1 MKDKILK
8 IFSSSIKIKVT
19 GRNIN
24 NFLKRLINNN
34 INIEKVI
41 PISHKEIDL
50 IINYQD
56 LDKVLKLKTIYNI
69 KIVRYYGKLRIIKRI
84 KKDIF
89 ILSSLLI
96 SLLLIYTLSNVI
108 FKVEVIHSNKNII
121 KLVTKELEDNG
132 IKKYKFVK
140 NYQEIEKIKN
150 KILEENKDTLEWLEI
165 IREGTKYTIRV
176 EERIINNKPKDN
188 KIYNIV
194 ASKNAVIK
202 NIYAESGEKI
212 RSINTYVK
220 KGDIII
226 SSDITLPNNEK
237 ISKTAS
243 GKVQGEVWYNI
254 NIEYP
259 YQYHEMKYTGNKKKV
274 LQYFMDDC
282 KEKKIPFVL
291 HGVTHEMEEEFREIF
306 GDIYEIEYDRDISEY
321 IYDREKLATLS
332 GKKLHG
338 KRNHINRFKENHE
351 WSYEPLSDENQLEV
365 LAMLM
370 EWKMQNCDPEDI
382 EKHDEICVSKNCVIN
397 YKELGLVGGVLRAE
411 GKIVGFSIG
420 ERASNEDTF
429 IVHIEKAFAD
439 IQGAYPMI
447 NQQFVIHEMED
458 FKYVN
463 REDDA
468 GEEGLRKSK
477 LSYRPVFMVD
487 KGVLRL
493 KSEVKN

>member
-274 LQYFMDDC
+274 L
-282 KEKKIPFVL
+282 VL
-291 HGVTHEMEEEFREIF
+291 NLLNKRISFFDFHKYKNFNRNIKYIF
-306 GDIYEIEYDRDISEY
+306 NNNITPISLIYEDEYETNIINEV
-321 IYDREKLATLS
+321 YDYNTAREKAITKAKDKILEKYSNIKDITNIKIIKEED
-332 GKKLHG
+332 KKNKISL
-338 KRNHINRFKENHE
+338 NLFVTC
-351 WSYEPLSDENQLEV
+351 L
-365 LAMLM
+365 
-370 EWKMQNCDPEDI
+370 EDI
-382 EKHDEICVSKNCVIN
+382 TEYQEVNN
-397 YKELGLVGGVLRAE
+397 
-411 GKIVGFSIG
+411 
-420 ERASNEDTF
+420 N
-429 IVHIEKAFAD
+429 IET
-439 IQGAYPMI
+439 P
-447 NQQFVIHEMED
+447 
-458 FKYVN
+458 
-463 REDDA
+463 
-468 GEEGLRKSK
+468 
-477 LSYRPVFMVD
+477 
-487 KGVLRL
+487 
-493 KSEVKN
+493 

>member
-69 KIVRYYGKLRIIKRI
+69 KIIRYYGKLRIIKRI

-96 SLLLIYTLSNVI
+96 SLLLIYTLSNII
-108 FKVEVIHSNKNII
+108 FKIEVIHSNNNII

-140 NYQEIEKIKN
+140 NYQEIEKIKK

-202 NIYAESGEKI
+202 NIYAESGEKV

-237 ISKTAS
+237 IPKTAS

-259 YQYHEMKYTGNKKKV
+259 YQYHEIKYTGNKKKV
-274 LQYFMDDC
+274 LVLNLLNKRISFFDFHKYKTFNRNIKYIFNNNITPISLIYEDEYETNIINEVYDYNTAREKAITKA
-282 KEKKIPFVL
+282 KEKILEKYPNIKDITNIKIIKEEDKKNKISLNLFVTCL
-291 HGVTHEMEEEFREIF
+291 
-306 GDIYEIEYDRDISEY
+306 
-321 IYDREKLATLS
+321 
-332 GKKLHG
+332 
-338 KRNHINRFKENHE
+338 
-351 WSYEPLSDENQLEV
+351 
-365 LAMLM
+365 
-370 EWKMQNCDPEDI
+370 EDI
-382 EKHDEICVSKNCVIN
+382 TEYQEIDNN
-397 YKELGLVGGVLRAE
+397 KET
-411 GKIVGFSIG
+411 S
-420 ERASNEDTF
+420 
-429 IVHIEKAFAD
+429 
-439 IQGAYPMI
+439 
-447 NQQFVIHEMED
+447 
-458 FKYVN
+458 
-463 REDDA
+463 
-468 GEEGLRKSK
+468 
-477 LSYRPVFMVD
+477 
-487 KGVLRL
+487 
-493 KSEVKN
+493 

>member
-96 SLLLIYTLSNVI
+96 SLLLIYTLSNII

-140 NYQEIEKIKN
+140 NYQEIEKIKK
-150 KILEENKDTLEWLEI
+150 KILEENKDTLELLEI

-202 NIYAESGEKI
+202 NIYAESGEKV

-259 YQYHEMKYTGNKKKV
+259 YQYHEIKYTGNKKKV
-274 LQYFMDDC
+274 L
-282 KEKKIPFVL
+282 VL
-291 HGVTHEMEEEFREIF
+291 NLLNKRISFFDFHKYKTFNRNIKYIF
-306 GDIYEIEYDRDISEY
+306 NNNITPISLIYEDEFETNIINE
-321 IYDREKLATLS
+321 IYDYATAREKAITKAK
-332 GKKLHG
+332 KKLLE
-338 KRNHINRFKENHE
+338 KYSNIEEVTNVKIINEEDKETKI
-351 WSYEPLSDENQLEV
+351 SLSLFV
-365 LAMLM
+365 TCL
-370 EWKMQNCDPEDI
+370 EDI
-382 EKHDEICVSKNCVIN
+382 TEYQEV
-397 YKELGLVGGVLRAE
+397 
-411 GKIVGFSIG
+411 
-420 ERASNEDTF
+420 
-429 IVHIEKAFAD
+429 
-439 IQGAYPMI
+439 
-447 NQQFVIHEMED
+447 
-458 FKYVN
+458 
-463 REDDA
+463 
-468 GEEGLRKSK
+468 
-477 LSYRPVFMVD
+477 VD
-487 KGVLRL
+487 N
-493 KSEVKN
+493 SQ

>member
-50 IINYQD
+50 IIDYQD

-69 KIVRYYGKLRIIKRI
+69 KIVRYYGKLRIIKRV

-96 SLLLIYTLSNVI
+96 SLLLIYTLSNII

-140 NYQEIEKIKN
+140 NYQEIEKIKK

-202 NIYAESGEKI
+202 NIYAESGEKV

-243 GKVQGEVWYNI
+243 GKVQGEVWYSI

-259 YQYHEMKYTGNKKKV
+259 YQYHEIKYTGNKKKV
-274 LQYFMDDC
+274 LVLNLLNTRISFFDFHKYKTFNRNIKYIFNNNITPISLIYEDEYETNIINEVYDYDTAREKGIAKA
-282 KEKKIPFVL
+282 KEKILEKYPNIKDITNIKIINEEDKKNKISLDLFVTCL
-291 HGVTHEMEEEFREIF
+291 
-306 GDIYEIEYDRDISEY
+306 
-321 IYDREKLATLS
+321 
-332 GKKLHG
+332 
-338 KRNHINRFKENHE
+338 
-351 WSYEPLSDENQLEV
+351 
-365 LAMLM
+365 
-370 EWKMQNCDPEDI
+370 EDI
-382 EKHDEICVSKNCVIN
+382 TEYQEVND
-397 YKELGLVGGVLRAE
+397 
-411 GKIVGFSIG
+411 
-420 ERASNEDTF
+420 D
-429 IVHIEKAFAD
+429 IET
-439 IQGAYPMI
+439 P
-447 NQQFVIHEMED
+447 
-458 FKYVN
+458 
-463 REDDA
+463 
-468 GEEGLRKSK
+468 
-477 LSYRPVFMVD
+477 
-487 KGVLRL
+487 
-493 KSEVKN
+493 

>member
-41 PISHKEIDL
+41 PISYKEIDL

-259 YQYHEMKYTGNKKKV
+259 YQYHEIKYTGNKKKV
-274 LQYFMDDC
+274 LVLNLLNKRISFFDFHKYKTFNRNIKYIFNNNITPISLIYEDEYETNIINEVYDYNTAREKAITKA
-282 KEKKIPFVL
+282 KEKILEKYPNIKDITDIKIIKEEDKKNKISLNLFVTCL
-291 HGVTHEMEEEFREIF
+291 
-306 GDIYEIEYDRDISEY
+306 
-321 IYDREKLATLS
+321 
-332 GKKLHG
+332 
-338 KRNHINRFKENHE
+338 
-351 WSYEPLSDENQLEV
+351 
-365 LAMLM
+365 
-370 EWKMQNCDPEDI
+370 EDI
-382 EKHDEICVSKNCVIN
+382 TEYQEVNN
-397 YKELGLVGGVLRAE
+397 NKET
-411 GKIVGFSIG
+411 S
-420 ERASNEDTF
+420 
-429 IVHIEKAFAD
+429 
-439 IQGAYPMI
+439 
-447 NQQFVIHEMED
+447 
-458 FKYVN
+458 
-463 REDDA
+463 
-468 GEEGLRKSK
+468 
-477 LSYRPVFMVD
+477 
-487 KGVLRL
+487 
-493 KSEVKN
+493 

>member
-202 NIYAESGEKI
+202 NIYAESGEKV

-226 SSDITLPNNEK
+226 SLDITLPNNEK

-259 YQYHEMKYTGNKKKV
+259 YQYHEIKYTGNKKKV
-274 LQYFMDDC
+274 L
-282 KEKKIPFVL
+282 VL
-291 HGVTHEMEEEFREIF
+291 NLLNKRISFFDFHKYKTFNRNIKYIF
-306 GDIYEIEYDRDISEY
+306 NNNITPISLIYEDEYETNIINEV
-321 IYDREKLATLS
+321 YDYNTAREKAITKAKDKMLEKYPNIKDITNIKIIKEED
-332 GKKLHG
+332 KKNKISL
-338 KRNHINRFKENHE
+338 NLFVTC
-351 WSYEPLSDENQLEV
+351 L
-365 LAMLM
+365 
-370 EWKMQNCDPEDI
+370 EDI
-382 EKHDEICVSKNCVIN
+382 TEYQEVDNN
-397 YKELGLVGGVLRAE
+397 KET
-411 GKIVGFSIG
+411 S
-420 ERASNEDTF
+420 
-429 IVHIEKAFAD
+429 
-439 IQGAYPMI
+439 
-447 NQQFVIHEMED
+447 
-458 FKYVN
+458 
-463 REDDA
+463 
-468 GEEGLRKSK
+468 
-477 LSYRPVFMVD
+477 
-487 KGVLRL
+487 
-493 KSEVKN
+493 

>member
-69 KIVRYYGKLRIIKRI
+69 KIIRYYGKLRIIKRI

-96 SLLLIYTLSNVI
+96 SLLLIYTLSNII
-108 FKVEVIHSNKNII
+108 FKIEVIHSNNNII

-259 YQYHEMKYTGNKKKV
+259 YQYHEIKYTGNKKKV
-274 LQYFMDDC
+274 LVLNLLNKRISFFDFHKYKTFNRNIKYIFNNNITPISLIYEDEYETNIINEVYDYNTAREKAITKA
-282 KEKKIPFVL
+282 KEKILEKYPNIKDITDIKIIKEEDKKNKISLNLFVTCL
-291 HGVTHEMEEEFREIF
+291 
-306 GDIYEIEYDRDISEY
+306 
-321 IYDREKLATLS
+321 
-332 GKKLHG
+332 
-338 KRNHINRFKENHE
+338 
-351 WSYEPLSDENQLEV
+351 
-365 LAMLM
+365 
-370 EWKMQNCDPEDI
+370 EDI
-382 EKHDEICVSKNCVIN
+382 TEYQEIDNN
-397 YKELGLVGGVLRAE
+397 KET
-411 GKIVGFSIG
+411 S
-420 ERASNEDTF
+420 
-429 IVHIEKAFAD
+429 
-439 IQGAYPMI
+439 
-447 NQQFVIHEMED
+447 
-458 FKYVN
+458 
-463 REDDA
+463 
-468 GEEGLRKSK
+468 
-477 LSYRPVFMVD
+477 
-487 KGVLRL
+487 
-493 KSEVKN
+493 

>member
-8 IFSSSIKIKVT
+8 IFSSGIKIKVT

-202 NIYAESGEKI
+202 NIYAESGEKV

-259 YQYHEMKYTGNKKKV
+259 YQYHEIKYTGNKKKV
-274 LQYFMDDC
+274 L
-282 KEKKIPFVL
+282 VL
-291 HGVTHEMEEEFREIF
+291 NLLNKRISFFDFHKYKTFNRNIKYIF
-306 GDIYEIEYDRDISEY
+306 NNNITPISLIYEDEYETNIINEV
-321 IYDREKLATLS
+321 YDYNTAREKAITKAKDKMLEKYPNIKDITNIKIIKEED
-332 GKKLHG
+332 KKNKISL
-338 KRNHINRFKENHE
+338 NLFVTC
-351 WSYEPLSDENQLEV
+351 L
-365 LAMLM
+365 
-370 EWKMQNCDPEDI
+370 EDI
-382 EKHDEICVSKNCVIN
+382 TEYQEVDNN
-397 YKELGLVGGVLRAE
+397 KET
-411 GKIVGFSIG
+411 S
-420 ERASNEDTF
+420 
-429 IVHIEKAFAD
+429 
-439 IQGAYPMI
+439 
-447 NQQFVIHEMED
+447 
-458 FKYVN
+458 
-463 REDDA
+463 
-468 GEEGLRKSK
+468 
-477 LSYRPVFMVD
+477 
-487 KGVLRL
+487 
-493 KSEVKN
+493 

>member
-121 KLVTKELEDNG
+121 KLVTKELEDDG

-259 YQYHEMKYTGNKKKV
+259 YQYHEIKYTGNKKKV
-274 LQYFMDDC
+274 LVLNLLNKRISFFDFHKYKTFNRNIKYIFNNNITPISLIYEDEYETNIINEVYDYNTAREKAITKA
-282 KEKKIPFVL
+282 KEKILEKYPNIKDITNIKIIKEEDKKNKISLNLFVTCL
-291 HGVTHEMEEEFREIF
+291 E
-306 GDIYEIEYDRDISEY
+306 DITEYQEVD
-321 IYDREKLATLS
+321 
-332 GKKLHG
+332 
-338 KRNHINRFKENHE
+338 NNKEN
-351 WSYEPLSDENQLEV
+351 
-365 LAMLM
+365 
-370 EWKMQNCDPEDI
+370 
-382 EKHDEICVSKNCVIN
+382 
-397 YKELGLVGGVLRAE
+397 
-411 GKIVGFSIG
+411 
-420 ERASNEDTF
+420 T
-429 IVHIEKAFAD
+429 
-439 IQGAYPMI
+439 
-447 NQQFVIHEMED
+447 
-458 FKYVN
+458 
-463 REDDA
+463 
-468 GEEGLRKSK
+468 
-477 LSYRPVFMVD
+477 
-487 KGVLRL
+487 
-493 KSEVKN
+493 

>member
-69 KIVRYYGKLRIIKRI
+69 KIIRYYGKLRIIKRI

-96 SLLLIYTLSNVI
+96 SLLLIYTLSNII

-259 YQYHEMKYTGNKKKV
+259 YQYHEIKYTGNKKKV
-274 LQYFMDDC
+274 LVLNLLNKRISFFDFHKYKTFNRNIKYIFNNNITPISLIYEDEYETNIINEVYDYNTAREKAITKA
-282 KEKKIPFVL
+282 KEKILEKYPNIKDINNIKIIKEEDKKNKISLNLFVTCL
-291 HGVTHEMEEEFREIF
+291 
-306 GDIYEIEYDRDISEY
+306 
-321 IYDREKLATLS
+321 
-332 GKKLHG
+332 
-338 KRNHINRFKENHE
+338 
-351 WSYEPLSDENQLEV
+351 
-365 LAMLM
+365 
-370 EWKMQNCDPEDI
+370 EDI
-382 EKHDEICVSKNCVIN
+382 TEYQEVNN
-397 YKELGLVGGVLRAE
+397 NKET
-411 GKIVGFSIG
+411 S
-420 ERASNEDTF
+420 
-429 IVHIEKAFAD
+429 
-439 IQGAYPMI
+439 
-447 NQQFVIHEMED
+447 
-458 FKYVN
+458 
-463 REDDA
+463 
-468 GEEGLRKSK
+468 
-477 LSYRPVFMVD
+477 
-487 KGVLRL
+487 
-493 KSEVKN
+493 

>member
-41 PISHKEIDL
+41 PISYKEIDL

-274 LQYFMDDC
+274 LVLNLLNKRISFFDFHKYKTFNRNIKYIFNNNITPISLIYEDEYETNIINEVYDYNTAREKAITKA
-282 KEKKIPFVL
+282 KEKILEKYPNIKDITNIKIIKEEDKKNKISLNLFVTCL
-291 HGVTHEMEEEFREIF
+291 
-306 GDIYEIEYDRDISEY
+306 
-321 IYDREKLATLS
+321 
-332 GKKLHG
+332 
-338 KRNHINRFKENHE
+338 
-351 WSYEPLSDENQLEV
+351 
-365 LAMLM
+365 
-370 EWKMQNCDPEDI
+370 EDI
-382 EKHDEICVSKNCVIN
+382 TEYQEIDNN
-397 YKELGLVGGVLRAE
+397 KET
-411 GKIVGFSIG
+411 S
-420 ERASNEDTF
+420 
-429 IVHIEKAFAD
+429 
-439 IQGAYPMI
+439 
-447 NQQFVIHEMED
+447 
-458 FKYVN
+458 
-463 REDDA
+463 
-468 GEEGLRKSK
+468 
-477 LSYRPVFMVD
+477 
-487 KGVLRL
+487 
-493 KSEVKN
+493 

>member
-96 SLLLIYTLSNVI
+96 SLLLIYTLSNII
-108 FKVEVIHSNKNII
+108 FKIEVIHSNNNII

-140 NYQEIEKIKN
+140 NYQEIEKIKK

-202 NIYAESGEKI
+202 NIYAESGEKV

-237 ISKTAS
+237 IPKTAS

-259 YQYHEMKYTGNKKKV
+259 YQYHEIKYTGNKKKV
-274 LQYFMDDC
+274 LVLNLLNKRISFFDFHKYKTFNRNIKYIFNNNITPISLIYEDEYETNIINEVYDYNTAREKAITKA
-282 KEKKIPFVL
+282 KEKILEKYPNIKDITNIKIIKEEDKKNKISLNLFVTCL
-291 HGVTHEMEEEFREIF
+291 
-306 GDIYEIEYDRDISEY
+306 
-321 IYDREKLATLS
+321 
-332 GKKLHG
+332 
-338 KRNHINRFKENHE
+338 
-351 WSYEPLSDENQLEV
+351 
-365 LAMLM
+365 
-370 EWKMQNCDPEDI
+370 EDI
-382 EKHDEICVSKNCVIN
+382 TEYQEVNN
-397 YKELGLVGGVLRAE
+397 NKET
-411 GKIVGFSIG
+411 S
-420 ERASNEDTF
+420 
-429 IVHIEKAFAD
+429 
-439 IQGAYPMI
+439 
-447 NQQFVIHEMED
+447 
-458 FKYVN
+458 
-463 REDDA
+463 
-468 GEEGLRKSK
+468 
-477 LSYRPVFMVD
+477 
-487 KGVLRL
+487 
-493 KSEVKN
+493 

>member
-8 IFSSSIKIKVT
+8 IFSSSIKIKVI

-132 IKKYKFVK
+132 IKKYKFIK

-259 YQYHEMKYTGNKKKV
+259 YQYHEIKYTGNKKKV
-274 LQYFMDDC
+274 LVLNLLNKRISFFDFHKYKTFNRNIKYIFNNNITPISLIYEDEYETNIINEVYDYNTAREKAITKA
-282 KEKKIPFVL
+282 KEKILEKYPNIKDITNIKIIKEEDKKNKISLNLFVTCL
-291 HGVTHEMEEEFREIF
+291 
-306 GDIYEIEYDRDISEY
+306 
-321 IYDREKLATLS
+321 
-332 GKKLHG
+332 
-338 KRNHINRFKENHE
+338 
-351 WSYEPLSDENQLEV
+351 
-365 LAMLM
+365 
-370 EWKMQNCDPEDI
+370 EDI
-382 EKHDEICVSKNCVIN
+382 TEYQEIDNN
-397 YKELGLVGGVLRAE
+397 KET
-411 GKIVGFSIG
+411 S
-420 ERASNEDTF
+420 
-429 IVHIEKAFAD
+429 
-439 IQGAYPMI
+439 
-447 NQQFVIHEMED
+447 
-458 FKYVN
+458 
-463 REDDA
+463 
-468 GEEGLRKSK
+468 
-477 LSYRPVFMVD
+477 
-487 KGVLRL
+487 
-493 KSEVKN
+493 

>member
-8 IFSSSIKIKVT
+8 IFSSSTKIKVT

-96 SLLLIYTLSNVI
+96 SLLLIYTLSNII
-108 FKVEVIHSNKNII
+108 FKIEVIHSNNNII

-259 YQYHEMKYTGNKKKV
+259 YQYHEIKYTGNKKKV
-274 LQYFMDDC
+274 LVLNLLNKRISFFDFHKYKTFNRNIKYIFNNNITPISLIYEDEYETNIINEVYDYNTAREKAITKA
-282 KEKKIPFVL
+282 KEKILEKYPNIKDITNIKIIKEEDKKNKISLNLFVTCL
-291 HGVTHEMEEEFREIF
+291 
-306 GDIYEIEYDRDISEY
+306 
-321 IYDREKLATLS
+321 
-332 GKKLHG
+332 
-338 KRNHINRFKENHE
+338 
-351 WSYEPLSDENQLEV
+351 
-365 LAMLM
+365 
-370 EWKMQNCDPEDI
+370 EDI
-382 EKHDEICVSKNCVIN
+382 TEYQEVNN
-397 YKELGLVGGVLRAE
+397 NKET
-411 GKIVGFSIG
+411 S
-420 ERASNEDTF
+420 
-429 IVHIEKAFAD
+429 
-439 IQGAYPMI
+439 
-447 NQQFVIHEMED
+447 
-458 FKYVN
+458 
-463 REDDA
+463 
-468 GEEGLRKSK
+468 
-477 LSYRPVFMVD
+477 
-487 KGVLRL
+487 
-493 KSEVKN
+493 

>member
-8 IFSSSIKIKVT
+8 IFSSSIKIKVI

-96 SLLLIYTLSNVI
+96 SLLLIYTLSNII
-108 FKVEVIHSNKNII
+108 FKIEVIHSNNNII

-259 YQYHEMKYTGNKKKV
+259 YQYHEIKYTGNKKKV
-274 LQYFMDDC
+274 LVLNLLNKRISFFDFHKYKTFNRNIKYIFNNNITPISLIYEDEYETNIINEVYDYNTAREKAITKA
-282 KEKKIPFVL
+282 KEKILEKYPNIKDITDIKIIKEEDKKNKISLNLFVTCL
-291 HGVTHEMEEEFREIF
+291 
-306 GDIYEIEYDRDISEY
+306 
-321 IYDREKLATLS
+321 
-332 GKKLHG
+332 
-338 KRNHINRFKENHE
+338 
-351 WSYEPLSDENQLEV
+351 
-365 LAMLM
+365 
-370 EWKMQNCDPEDI
+370 EDI
-382 EKHDEICVSKNCVIN
+382 TEYQEIDNN
-397 YKELGLVGGVLRAE
+397 KET
-411 GKIVGFSIG
+411 S
-420 ERASNEDTF
+420 
-429 IVHIEKAFAD
+429 
-439 IQGAYPMI
+439 
-447 NQQFVIHEMED
+447 
-458 FKYVN
+458 
-463 REDDA
+463 
-468 GEEGLRKSK
+468 
-477 LSYRPVFMVD
+477 
-487 KGVLRL
+487 
-493 KSEVKN
+493 

>member
-96 SLLLIYTLSNVI
+96 SLLLIYTLSNII
-108 FKVEVIHSNKNII
+108 FKIEVIHSNNNII

-259 YQYHEMKYTGNKKKV
+259 YQYHEIKYTGNKKKV
-274 LQYFMDDC
+274 LVLNLLNKRISFFDFHKYKTFNRNIKYIFNNNITPISLIYEDEYETNIINEVYDYNTAREKAITKA
-282 KEKKIPFVL
+282 KEKILEKYPNIKDITNIKIIKEEDKKNKISLNLFVTCL
-291 HGVTHEMEEEFREIF
+291 
-306 GDIYEIEYDRDISEY
+306 
-321 IYDREKLATLS
+321 
-332 GKKLHG
+332 
-338 KRNHINRFKENHE
+338 
-351 WSYEPLSDENQLEV
+351 
-365 LAMLM
+365 
-370 EWKMQNCDPEDI
+370 EDI
-382 EKHDEICVSKNCVIN
+382 TEYQEIDNN
-397 YKELGLVGGVLRAE
+397 KET
-411 GKIVGFSIG
+411 S
-420 ERASNEDTF
+420 
-429 IVHIEKAFAD
+429 
-439 IQGAYPMI
+439 
-447 NQQFVIHEMED
+447 
-458 FKYVN
+458 
-463 REDDA
+463 
-468 GEEGLRKSK
+468 
-477 LSYRPVFMVD
+477 
-487 KGVLRL
+487 
-493 KSEVKN
+493 

>member
-259 YQYHEMKYTGNKKKV
+259 YQYHEIKYTGNKKKV
-274 LQYFMDDC
+274 LVLNLLNKRISFFDFHKYKTFNRNIKYIFNNNITPISLIYEDEYETNIINEVYDYNTAREKAITKA
-282 KEKKIPFVL
+282 KEKILEKYPNIKDITNIKIIKEEDKKNKISLNLFVTCL
-291 HGVTHEMEEEFREIF
+291 
-306 GDIYEIEYDRDISEY
+306 
-321 IYDREKLATLS
+321 
-332 GKKLHG
+332 
-338 KRNHINRFKENHE
+338 
-351 WSYEPLSDENQLEV
+351 
-365 LAMLM
+365 
-370 EWKMQNCDPEDI
+370 EDI
-382 EKHDEICVSKNCVIN
+382 TEYQE
-397 YKELGLVGGVLRAE
+397 
-411 GKIVGFSIG
+411 
-420 ERASNEDTF
+420 
-429 IVHIEKAFAD
+429 
-439 IQGAYPMI
+439 
-447 NQQFVIHEMED
+447 
-458 FKYVN
+458 
-463 REDDA
+463 
-468 GEEGLRKSK
+468 
-477 LSYRPVFMVD
+477 VD
-487 KGVLRL
+487 NNKGT
-493 KSEVKN
+493 S

>member
-69 KIVRYYGKLRIIKRI
+69 KIIRYYGKLRIIKRI

-259 YQYHEMKYTGNKKKV
+259 YQYHEIKYTGNKKKV
-274 LQYFMDDC
+274 LVLNLLNKRISFFDFHKYKTFNRNIKYIFNNNITPISLIYEDEYETNIINEVYDYNTAREKAITKA
-282 KEKKIPFVL
+282 KEKILEKYPNIKDITNIKIIKEEDKKNKISLNLFVTCL
-291 HGVTHEMEEEFREIF
+291 E
-306 GDIYEIEYDRDISEY
+306 DITEYQEVD
-321 IYDREKLATLS
+321 
-332 GKKLHG
+332 
-338 KRNHINRFKENHE
+338 NNKEN
-351 WSYEPLSDENQLEV
+351 
-365 LAMLM
+365 
-370 EWKMQNCDPEDI
+370 
-382 EKHDEICVSKNCVIN
+382 
-397 YKELGLVGGVLRAE
+397 
-411 GKIVGFSIG
+411 
-420 ERASNEDTF
+420 T
-429 IVHIEKAFAD
+429 
-439 IQGAYPMI
+439 
-447 NQQFVIHEMED
+447 
-458 FKYVN
+458 
-463 REDDA
+463 
-468 GEEGLRKSK
+468 
-477 LSYRPVFMVD
+477 
-487 KGVLRL
+487 
-493 KSEVKN
+493 

>member
-89 ILSSLLI
+89 ILLSLLI

-226 SSDITLPNNEK
+226 SSDIALPNNEK

-259 YQYHEMKYTGNKKKV
+259 YQYHEIKYTGNKKKV
-274 LQYFMDDC
+274 LVLNLLNKRISFFDFHKYKTFNRNIKYIFNNNITPISLIYEDEYETNIINEVYDYNTAREKAITKA
-282 KEKKIPFVL
+282 KEKILEKYPNIKDITNIKIIKEEDKKNKISLNLFVTCL
-291 HGVTHEMEEEFREIF
+291 E
-306 GDIYEIEYDRDISEY
+306 DITEYQEVD
-321 IYDREKLATLS
+321 
-332 GKKLHG
+332 
-338 KRNHINRFKENHE
+338 NNKEN
-351 WSYEPLSDENQLEV
+351 
-365 LAMLM
+365 
-370 EWKMQNCDPEDI
+370 
-382 EKHDEICVSKNCVIN
+382 
-397 YKELGLVGGVLRAE
+397 
-411 GKIVGFSIG
+411 
-420 ERASNEDTF
+420 T
-429 IVHIEKAFAD
+429 
-439 IQGAYPMI
+439 
-447 NQQFVIHEMED
+447 
-458 FKYVN
+458 
-463 REDDA
+463 
-468 GEEGLRKSK
+468 
-477 LSYRPVFMVD
+477 
-487 KGVLRL
+487 
-493 KSEVKN
+493 

>member
-19 GRNIN
+19 GGNIN

-259 YQYHEMKYTGNKKKV
+259 YQYHEIKYTGNKKKV
-274 LQYFMDDC
+274 LVLNLLNKRISFFDFHKYKTFNRNIKYIFNNNITPISLIYEDEYETNIINEVYDYNTAREKAITKA
-282 KEKKIPFVL
+282 KEKILEKYPNIKDITNIKIIKEEDKKNKISLNLFVTCL
-291 HGVTHEMEEEFREIF
+291 
-306 GDIYEIEYDRDISEY
+306 
-321 IYDREKLATLS
+321 
-332 GKKLHG
+332 
-338 KRNHINRFKENHE
+338 
-351 WSYEPLSDENQLEV
+351 
-365 LAMLM
+365 
-370 EWKMQNCDPEDI
+370 EDI
-382 EKHDEICVSKNCVIN
+382 TEYQEVNN
-397 YKELGLVGGVLRAE
+397 NKET
-411 GKIVGFSIG
+411 S
-420 ERASNEDTF
+420 
-429 IVHIEKAFAD
+429 
-439 IQGAYPMI
+439 
-447 NQQFVIHEMED
+447 
-458 FKYVN
+458 
-463 REDDA
+463 
-468 GEEGLRKSK
+468 
-477 LSYRPVFMVD
+477 
-487 KGVLRL
+487 
-493 KSEVKN
+493 

>member
-140 NYQEIEKIKN
+140 NYQEIEKIKK
-150 KILEENKDTLEWLEI
+150 KILEKNKDTLEWLEI

-259 YQYHEMKYTGNKKKV
+259 YQYHEIKYTGNKKKV
-274 LQYFMDDC
+274 LVLNLLNKRISFFDFHKYKTFNRNIKYIFNNNITPISLIYEDEYETNIINEVYDYNTAREKAITKA
-282 KEKKIPFVL
+282 KEKILEKYPNIKDITNIKIIKEEDKKNKISLNLFVTCL
-291 HGVTHEMEEEFREIF
+291 
-306 GDIYEIEYDRDISEY
+306 
-321 IYDREKLATLS
+321 
-332 GKKLHG
+332 
-338 KRNHINRFKENHE
+338 
-351 WSYEPLSDENQLEV
+351 
-365 LAMLM
+365 
-370 EWKMQNCDPEDI
+370 EDI
-382 EKHDEICVSKNCVIN
+382 TEYQEVNN
-397 YKELGLVGGVLRAE
+397 
-411 GKIVGFSIG
+411 
-420 ERASNEDTF
+420 N
-429 IVHIEKAFAD
+429 IET
-439 IQGAYPMI
+439 P
-447 NQQFVIHEMED
+447 
-458 FKYVN
+458 
-463 REDDA
+463 
-468 GEEGLRKSK
+468 
-477 LSYRPVFMVD
+477 
-487 KGVLRL
+487 
-493 KSEVKN
+493 

>member
-259 YQYHEMKYTGNKKKV
+259 YQYHEIKYTGNKKKV
-274 LQYFMDDC
+274 LVLNLLNKRISFFDFHKYKNFNRNIKYIFNNNITPISLIYEDEYETNIINEVYDYNTA
-282 KEKKIPFVL
+282 KEKAITKAKDKILEKYSNIKDITNIKIIKEEDKKNKISLNLFVTCL
-291 HGVTHEMEEEFREIF
+291 
-306 GDIYEIEYDRDISEY
+306 
-321 IYDREKLATLS
+321 
-332 GKKLHG
+332 
-338 KRNHINRFKENHE
+338 
-351 WSYEPLSDENQLEV
+351 
-365 LAMLM
+365 
-370 EWKMQNCDPEDI
+370 EDI
-382 EKHDEICVSKNCVIN
+382 TEYQEVDNN
-397 YKELGLVGGVLRAE
+397 KET
-411 GKIVGFSIG
+411 S
-420 ERASNEDTF
+420 
-429 IVHIEKAFAD
+429 
-439 IQGAYPMI
+439 
-447 NQQFVIHEMED
+447 
-458 FKYVN
+458 
-463 REDDA
+463 
-468 GEEGLRKSK
+468 
-477 LSYRPVFMVD
+477 
-487 KGVLRL
+487 
-493 KSEVKN
+493 

>member
-108 FKVEVIHSNKNII
+108 FKVEVIHSNNNII

-259 YQYHEMKYTGNKKKV
+259 YQYHEIKYTGNKKKV
-274 LQYFMDDC
+274 LVLNLLNKRISFFDFHKYKTFNRNIKYIFNNNITPISLIYEDEYETNIINEVYDYNTAREKAITKA
-282 KEKKIPFVL
+282 KEKILEKYPNIKDITNIKIIKEEDKKNKISLNLFVTCL
-291 HGVTHEMEEEFREIF
+291 E
-306 GDIYEIEYDRDISEY
+306 DITEYQEVD
-321 IYDREKLATLS
+321 
-332 GKKLHG
+332 
-338 KRNHINRFKENHE
+338 NNKEN
-351 WSYEPLSDENQLEV
+351 
-365 LAMLM
+365 
-370 EWKMQNCDPEDI
+370 
-382 EKHDEICVSKNCVIN
+382 
-397 YKELGLVGGVLRAE
+397 
-411 GKIVGFSIG
+411 
-420 ERASNEDTF
+420 T
-429 IVHIEKAFAD
+429 
-439 IQGAYPMI
+439 
-447 NQQFVIHEMED
+447 
-458 FKYVN
+458 
-463 REDDA
+463 
-468 GEEGLRKSK
+468 
-477 LSYRPVFMVD
+477 
-487 KGVLRL
+487 
-493 KSEVKN
+493 

>member
-96 SLLLIYTLSNVI
+96 SLLLIYTLSNII
-108 FKVEVIHSNKNII
+108 FKIEVIHSNNNII

-140 NYQEIEKIKN
+140 NYQEIEKIKK

-202 NIYAESGEKI
+202 NIYAESGEKV

-237 ISKTAS
+237 IPKTAS

-259 YQYHEMKYTGNKKKV
+259 YQYHEIKYTGNKKKV
-274 LQYFMDDC
+274 LVLNLLNKRISFFDFHKYKTFNRNIKYIFNNNITPISLIYEDEYETNIINEVYDYNTAREKAITKA
-282 KEKKIPFVL
+282 KEKILEKYPNIKDITDIKIIKEEDKKNKISLNLFVTCL
-291 HGVTHEMEEEFREIF
+291 
-306 GDIYEIEYDRDISEY
+306 
-321 IYDREKLATLS
+321 
-332 GKKLHG
+332 
-338 KRNHINRFKENHE
+338 
-351 WSYEPLSDENQLEV
+351 
-365 LAMLM
+365 
-370 EWKMQNCDPEDI
+370 EDI
-382 EKHDEICVSKNCVIN
+382 TEYQEVNN
-397 YKELGLVGGVLRAE
+397 NKET
-411 GKIVGFSIG
+411 S
-420 ERASNEDTF
+420 
-429 IVHIEKAFAD
+429 
-439 IQGAYPMI
+439 
-447 NQQFVIHEMED
+447 
-458 FKYVN
+458 
-463 REDDA
+463 
-468 GEEGLRKSK
+468 
-477 LSYRPVFMVD
+477 
-487 KGVLRL
+487 
-493 KSEVKN
+493 

>member
-259 YQYHEMKYTGNKKKV
+259 YQYHEIKYTGNKKKV
-274 LQYFMDDC
+274 LVLNLLNKRISFFDFHKYKTFNRNIKYIFNNNITPISLIYEDEYETNIINEVYDYNTAREKATTKA
-282 KEKKIPFVL
+282 KEKILEKYPNIKDITNIKIINEEDKKNKISLNLFVTCL
-291 HGVTHEMEEEFREIF
+291 E
-306 GDIYEIEYDRDISEY
+306 DITEYQEVD
-321 IYDREKLATLS
+321 
-332 GKKLHG
+332 
-338 KRNHINRFKENHE
+338 NNKEN
-351 WSYEPLSDENQLEV
+351 
-365 LAMLM
+365 
-370 EWKMQNCDPEDI
+370 
-382 EKHDEICVSKNCVIN
+382 
-397 YKELGLVGGVLRAE
+397 
-411 GKIVGFSIG
+411 
-420 ERASNEDTF
+420 T
-429 IVHIEKAFAD
+429 
-439 IQGAYPMI
+439 
-447 NQQFVIHEMED
+447 
-458 FKYVN
+458 
-463 REDDA
+463 
-468 GEEGLRKSK
+468 
-477 LSYRPVFMVD
+477 
-487 KGVLRL
+487 
-493 KSEVKN
+493 

>member
-41 PISHKEIDL
+41 PISHREIDL

-69 KIVRYYGKLRIIKRI
+69 KIIRYYGKLRIIKRI

-96 SLLLIYTLSNVI
+96 SLLLIYTLSNII
-108 FKVEVIHSNKNII
+108 FKIEVIHSNNNII

-259 YQYHEMKYTGNKKKV
+259 YQYHEIKYTGNKKKV
-274 LQYFMDDC
+274 LVLNLLNKRISFFDFHKYKTFNRNIKYIFNNNITPISLIYEDEYETNIINEVYDYNTAREKAITKA
-282 KEKKIPFVL
+282 KEKILEKYPNIKDITDIKIIKEEDKKNKISLNLFVTCL
-291 HGVTHEMEEEFREIF
+291 
-306 GDIYEIEYDRDISEY
+306 
-321 IYDREKLATLS
+321 
-332 GKKLHG
+332 
-338 KRNHINRFKENHE
+338 
-351 WSYEPLSDENQLEV
+351 
-365 LAMLM
+365 
-370 EWKMQNCDPEDI
+370 EDI
-382 EKHDEICVSKNCVIN
+382 TE
-397 YKELGLVGGVLRAE
+397 YKE
-411 GKIVGFSIG
+411 
-420 ERASNEDTF
+420 
-429 IVHIEKAFAD
+429 
-439 IQGAYPMI
+439 
-447 NQQFVIHEMED
+447 
-458 FKYVN
+458 VN
-463 REDDA
+463 NNKET
-468 GEEGLRKSK
+468 S
-477 LSYRPVFMVD
+477 
-487 KGVLRL
+487 
-493 KSEVKN
+493 

>member
-259 YQYHEMKYTGNKKKV
+259 YQYHEIKYTGNKKKV
-274 LQYFMDDC
+274 LVLNLLNKRISFFDFHKYKTFNRNIKYIFNNNINPISLIYEDEYETNIINEVYDYNTAREKATTKA
-282 KEKKIPFVL
+282 KEKILEKYPNIKDITNIKIITEEDKKNKISLNLFVTCL
-291 HGVTHEMEEEFREIF
+291 E
-306 GDIYEIEYDRDISEY
+306 DITEYQEVD
-321 IYDREKLATLS
+321 
-332 GKKLHG
+332 
-338 KRNHINRFKENHE
+338 NNKEN
-351 WSYEPLSDENQLEV
+351 
-365 LAMLM
+365 
-370 EWKMQNCDPEDI
+370 
-382 EKHDEICVSKNCVIN
+382 
-397 YKELGLVGGVLRAE
+397 
-411 GKIVGFSIG
+411 
-420 ERASNEDTF
+420 T
-429 IVHIEKAFAD
+429 
-439 IQGAYPMI
+439 
-447 NQQFVIHEMED
+447 
-458 FKYVN
+458 
-463 REDDA
+463 
-468 GEEGLRKSK
+468 
-477 LSYRPVFMVD
+477 
-487 KGVLRL
+487 
-493 KSEVKN
+493 

>member
-237 ISKTAS
+237 ISKTAG

-259 YQYHEMKYTGNKKKV
+259 YQYHEIKYTGNKKKV
-274 LQYFMDDC
+274 LVLNLLNKRISFFDFHKYKTFNRNIKYIFNNNITPISLIYEDEYETNIINEVYDYNTAREKAITKA
-282 KEKKIPFVL
+282 KEKILEKYPNIKDITNIKIINEEDKKNKISLNLFVTCL
-291 HGVTHEMEEEFREIF
+291 E
-306 GDIYEIEYDRDISEY
+306 DITEYQEVD
-321 IYDREKLATLS
+321 
-332 GKKLHG
+332 
-338 KRNHINRFKENHE
+338 NNKEN
-351 WSYEPLSDENQLEV
+351 
-365 LAMLM
+365 
-370 EWKMQNCDPEDI
+370 
-382 EKHDEICVSKNCVIN
+382 
-397 YKELGLVGGVLRAE
+397 
-411 GKIVGFSIG
+411 
-420 ERASNEDTF
+420 T
-429 IVHIEKAFAD
+429 
-439 IQGAYPMI
+439 
-447 NQQFVIHEMED
+447 
-458 FKYVN
+458 
-463 REDDA
+463 
-468 GEEGLRKSK
+468 
-477 LSYRPVFMVD
+477 
-487 KGVLRL
+487 
-493 KSEVKN
+493 

>member
-89 ILSSLLI
+89 ILSFLLI
-96 SLLLIYTLSNVI
+96 GLLIIYTLSNVI
-108 FKVEVIHSNKNII
+108 FKVEVIHSNNNII

-132 IKKYKFVK
+132 IKKYKFAK
-140 NYQEIEKIKN
+140 SYQEIEKIKN

-165 IREGTKYTIRV
+165 IREGTKYTVRV

-202 NIYAESGEKI
+202 NIYAESGEKV

-220 KGDIII
+220 KGDIVI

-243 GKVQGEVWYNI
+243 GKVLGEVWYGI

-259 YQYHEMKYTGNKKKV
+259 YQYHEIKYTGNKKKV
-274 LQYFMDDC
+274 LVLNLLNKRISFFDFHKYKTFNRNVKYIFNNNVIPISLTYEDEYETNIINEVYDYDTAREKGIAKA
-282 KEKKIPFVL
+282 KEKILEKYPNIKDITNIKIINEEDKKNKISLDLFVTCL
-291 HGVTHEMEEEFREIF
+291 
-306 GDIYEIEYDRDISEY
+306 
-321 IYDREKLATLS
+321 
-332 GKKLHG
+332 
-338 KRNHINRFKENHE
+338 
-351 WSYEPLSDENQLEV
+351 
-365 LAMLM
+365 
-370 EWKMQNCDPEDI
+370 EDI
-382 EKHDEICVSKNCVIN
+382 TEYQEVND
-397 YKELGLVGGVLRAE
+397 
-411 GKIVGFSIG
+411 
-420 ERASNEDTF
+420 D
-429 IVHIEKAFAD
+429 IET
-439 IQGAYPMI
+439 P
-447 NQQFVIHEMED
+447 
-458 FKYVN
+458 
-463 REDDA
+463 
-468 GEEGLRKSK
+468 
-477 LSYRPVFMVD
+477 
-487 KGVLRL
+487 
-493 KSEVKN
+493 

>member
-69 KIVRYYGKLRIIKRI
+69 KIVRYCGKLRIIKRI

-259 YQYHEMKYTGNKKKV
+259 YQYHEIKYTGNKKKV
-274 LQYFMDDC
+274 LVLNLLNKRISFFDFHKYKTFNRNIKYIFNNNITPISLIYEDEYETNIINEVYDYNTAREKAITKA
-282 KEKKIPFVL
+282 KEKILEKYPNIKDITNIKIIKEEDKKNKISLNLFVTCL
-291 HGVTHEMEEEFREIF
+291 
-306 GDIYEIEYDRDISEY
+306 
-321 IYDREKLATLS
+321 
-332 GKKLHG
+332 
-338 KRNHINRFKENHE
+338 
-351 WSYEPLSDENQLEV
+351 
-365 LAMLM
+365 
-370 EWKMQNCDPEDI
+370 EDI
-382 EKHDEICVSKNCVIN
+382 TEYQEVNN
-397 YKELGLVGGVLRAE
+397 NKET
-411 GKIVGFSIG
+411 S
-420 ERASNEDTF
+420 
-429 IVHIEKAFAD
+429 
-439 IQGAYPMI
+439 
-447 NQQFVIHEMED
+447 
-458 FKYVN
+458 
-463 REDDA
+463 
-468 GEEGLRKSK
+468 
-477 LSYRPVFMVD
+477 
-487 KGVLRL
+487 
-493 KSEVKN
+493 

>member
-24 NFLKRLINNN
+24 KFLKRLINNN

-69 KIVRYYGKLRIIKRI
+69 KIIRYYGKLRIIKRI

-96 SLLLIYTLSNVI
+96 SLLLIYTLSNII

-259 YQYHEMKYTGNKKKV
+259 YQYHEIKYTGNKKKV
-274 LQYFMDDC
+274 LVLNLLNKRISFFDFHKYKTFNRNIKYIFNNNITPISLIYEDEYETNIINEVYDYNTAREKAITKA
-282 KEKKIPFVL
+282 KEKILEKYPNIKDITNIKIIKEEDKKNKISLNLFVTCL
-291 HGVTHEMEEEFREIF
+291 
-306 GDIYEIEYDRDISEY
+306 
-321 IYDREKLATLS
+321 
-332 GKKLHG
+332 
-338 KRNHINRFKENHE
+338 
-351 WSYEPLSDENQLEV
+351 
-365 LAMLM
+365 
-370 EWKMQNCDPEDI
+370 EDI
-382 EKHDEICVSKNCVIN
+382 TEYQEVNN
-397 YKELGLVGGVLRAE
+397 NKET
-411 GKIVGFSIG
+411 S
-420 ERASNEDTF
+420 
-429 IVHIEKAFAD
+429 
-439 IQGAYPMI
+439 
-447 NQQFVIHEMED
+447 
-458 FKYVN
+458 
-463 REDDA
+463 
-468 GEEGLRKSK
+468 
-477 LSYRPVFMVD
+477 
-487 KGVLRL
+487 
-493 KSEVKN
+493 

>member
-96 SLLLIYTLSNVI
+96 SLLLIYTLSNII

-140 NYQEIEKIKN
+140 NYQEIEKIKK

-220 KGDIII
+220 KGDIRI

-243 GKVQGEVWYNI
+243 GKVQGEVWYSI

-259 YQYHEMKYTGNKKKV
+259 YQYHEIKYTGNKKKV
-274 LQYFMDDC
+274 LVLNLLNKRISFFDFHKYKTFNRNIKYIFNNNITPISLIYEDEYETNIINEVYDYNTAREKAITKA
-282 KEKKIPFVL
+282 KEKILEKYPNIKDITDIKIIKEEDKKNKISLNLFVTCL
-291 HGVTHEMEEEFREIF
+291 
-306 GDIYEIEYDRDISEY
+306 
-321 IYDREKLATLS
+321 
-332 GKKLHG
+332 
-338 KRNHINRFKENHE
+338 
-351 WSYEPLSDENQLEV
+351 
-365 LAMLM
+365 
-370 EWKMQNCDPEDI
+370 EDI
-382 EKHDEICVSKNCVIN
+382 TEYQEVDNN
-397 YKELGLVGGVLRAE
+397 KET
-411 GKIVGFSIG
+411 S
-420 ERASNEDTF
+420 
-429 IVHIEKAFAD
+429 
-439 IQGAYPMI
+439 
-447 NQQFVIHEMED
+447 
-458 FKYVN
+458 
-463 REDDA
+463 
-468 GEEGLRKSK
+468 
-477 LSYRPVFMVD
+477 
-487 KGVLRL
+487 
-493 KSEVKN
+493 

>member
-96 SLLLIYTLSNVI
+96 SLLLIYTLSNII
-108 FKVEVIHSNKNII
+108 FKIEVIHSNNNII

-259 YQYHEMKYTGNKKKV
+259 YQYHEIKYTGNKKKV
-274 LQYFMDDC
+274 L
-282 KEKKIPFVL
+282 VL
-291 HGVTHEMEEEFREIF
+291 NLLNKRISFFDFHKYKTFNRNIKYIF
-306 GDIYEIEYDRDISEY
+306 NNNITPISLIYEDEYETNIINEV
-321 IYDREKLATLS
+321 YDYNTAREKAITKAKDKILEKYPNIKDITDIKIIKEED
-332 GKKLHG
+332 KKNKISL
-338 KRNHINRFKENHE
+338 NLFVTC
-351 WSYEPLSDENQLEV
+351 L
-365 LAMLM
+365 
-370 EWKMQNCDPEDI
+370 EDI
-382 EKHDEICVSKNCVIN
+382 TEYQEVNN
-397 YKELGLVGGVLRAE
+397 NKET
-411 GKIVGFSIG
+411 S
-420 ERASNEDTF
+420 
-429 IVHIEKAFAD
+429 
-439 IQGAYPMI
+439 
-447 NQQFVIHEMED
+447 
-458 FKYVN
+458 
-463 REDDA
+463 
-468 GEEGLRKSK
+468 
-477 LSYRPVFMVD
+477 
-487 KGVLRL
+487 
-493 KSEVKN
+493 

>member
-56 LDKVLKLKTIYNI
+56 LDKVLKLKTFYNI
-69 KIVRYYGKLRIIKRI
+69 KIIRYYGKLRIIKRI

-96 SLLLIYTLSNVI
+96 SLLLIYTLSNII
-108 FKVEVIHSNKNII
+108 FKIEVIHSNNNII

-259 YQYHEMKYTGNKKKV
+259 YQYHEIKYTGNKKKV
-274 LQYFMDDC
+274 LVLNLLNKRISFFDFHKYKTFNRNIKYIFNNNITPISLIYEDEYETNIINEVYDYNTAREKAITKA
-282 KEKKIPFVL
+282 KEKILEKYPNIKDITNIKIIKEEDKKNKISLNLFVTCL
-291 HGVTHEMEEEFREIF
+291 
-306 GDIYEIEYDRDISEY
+306 
-321 IYDREKLATLS
+321 
-332 GKKLHG
+332 
-338 KRNHINRFKENHE
+338 
-351 WSYEPLSDENQLEV
+351 
-365 LAMLM
+365 
-370 EWKMQNCDPEDI
+370 EDI
-382 EKHDEICVSKNCVIN
+382 TE
-397 YKELGLVGGVLRAE
+397 YKE
-411 GKIVGFSIG
+411 
-420 ERASNEDTF
+420 
-429 IVHIEKAFAD
+429 
-439 IQGAYPMI
+439 
-447 NQQFVIHEMED
+447 
-458 FKYVN
+458 VN
-463 REDDA
+463 NNKET
-468 GEEGLRKSK
+468 S
-477 LSYRPVFMVD
+477 
-487 KGVLRL
+487 
-493 KSEVKN
+493 

>member
-96 SLLLIYTLSNVI
+96 SLLLIYTLSNII
-108 FKVEVIHSNKNII
+108 FKIEVIHSNNNII

-140 NYQEIEKIKN
+140 NYQEIEKIKK

-202 NIYAESGEKI
+202 NIYAESGEKV

-237 ISKTAS
+237 IPKTAS

-259 YQYHEMKYTGNKKKV
+259 YQYHEIKYTGNKKKV
-274 LQYFMDDC
+274 L
-282 KEKKIPFVL
+282 VL
-291 HGVTHEMEEEFREIF
+291 NLLNKRISFFDFHKYKTFNRNIKYIF
-306 GDIYEIEYDRDISEY
+306 NNNITPISLIYEDEYETNIINEV
-321 IYDREKLATLS
+321 YDYNTAREKAITKAKDKILEKYPNIKDITNIKIIKEED
-332 GKKLHG
+332 KKNKISL
-338 KRNHINRFKENHE
+338 NLFVTC
-351 WSYEPLSDENQLEV
+351 L
-365 LAMLM
+365 
-370 EWKMQNCDPEDI
+370 EDI
-382 EKHDEICVSKNCVIN
+382 TEYQEVDNN
-397 YKELGLVGGVLRAE
+397 KET
-411 GKIVGFSIG
+411 S
-420 ERASNEDTF
+420 
-429 IVHIEKAFAD
+429 
-439 IQGAYPMI
+439 
-447 NQQFVIHEMED
+447 
-458 FKYVN
+458 
-463 REDDA
+463 
-468 GEEGLRKSK
+468 
-477 LSYRPVFMVD
+477 
-487 KGVLRL
+487 
-493 KSEVKN
+493 

>member
-96 SLLLIYTLSNVI
+96 SLLLIHTLSNVI

-259 YQYHEMKYTGNKKKV
+259 YQYHEIKYTGNKKKV
-274 LQYFMDDC
+274 LVLNLLNKRISLFDFHKYKTFNRNIKYIFNNNITPISLIYEDEYETNIINEVYDYNTAREKAITKA
-282 KEKKIPFVL
+282 KEKILEKYPNIKDITNIKIIKEEDKKNKISLNLFVTCL
-291 HGVTHEMEEEFREIF
+291 E
-306 GDIYEIEYDRDISEY
+306 DITEYQEVD
-321 IYDREKLATLS
+321 
-332 GKKLHG
+332 
-338 KRNHINRFKENHE
+338 NNKEN
-351 WSYEPLSDENQLEV
+351 
-365 LAMLM
+365 
-370 EWKMQNCDPEDI
+370 
-382 EKHDEICVSKNCVIN
+382 
-397 YKELGLVGGVLRAE
+397 
-411 GKIVGFSIG
+411 
-420 ERASNEDTF
+420 T
-429 IVHIEKAFAD
+429 
-439 IQGAYPMI
+439 
-447 NQQFVIHEMED
+447 
-458 FKYVN
+458 
-463 REDDA
+463 
-468 GEEGLRKSK
+468 
-477 LSYRPVFMVD
+477 
-487 KGVLRL
+487 
-493 KSEVKN
+493 

>member
-140 NYQEIEKIKN
+140 NYQEIEKIKK

-259 YQYHEMKYTGNKKKV
+259 YQYHEIKYTGNKKKV
-274 LQYFMDDC
+274 LVLNLLNKRISFFDFHKYKTFNRNIKYIFNNNITPISLIYEDEYETNIINEVYDYNTAREKAITKA
-282 KEKKIPFVL
+282 KEKILEKYPNIKDITNIKIINEEDKKNKISLNLFVTCL
-291 HGVTHEMEEEFREIF
+291 E
-306 GDIYEIEYDRDISEY
+306 DITEYQEVD
-321 IYDREKLATLS
+321 
-332 GKKLHG
+332 
-338 KRNHINRFKENHE
+338 NNKEN
-351 WSYEPLSDENQLEV
+351 
-365 LAMLM
+365 
-370 EWKMQNCDPEDI
+370 
-382 EKHDEICVSKNCVIN
+382 
-397 YKELGLVGGVLRAE
+397 
-411 GKIVGFSIG
+411 
-420 ERASNEDTF
+420 T
-429 IVHIEKAFAD
+429 
-439 IQGAYPMI
+439 
-447 NQQFVIHEMED
+447 
-458 FKYVN
+458 
-463 REDDA
+463 
-468 GEEGLRKSK
+468 
-477 LSYRPVFMVD
+477 
-487 KGVLRL
+487 
-493 KSEVKN
+493 

>member
-254 NIEYP
+254 NTEYP
-259 YQYHEMKYTGNKKKV
+259 YQYHEIKYTGNKKKV
-274 LQYFMDDC
+274 LVLNLLNKRISFFDFHKYKTFNRNIKYIFNNNITPISLIYEDEYETNIINEVYDYNTAREKAITKA
-282 KEKKIPFVL
+282 KEKILEKYPNIKDITNIKIIKEEDKKNKISLNLFVTCL
-291 HGVTHEMEEEFREIF
+291 
-306 GDIYEIEYDRDISEY
+306 
-321 IYDREKLATLS
+321 
-332 GKKLHG
+332 
-338 KRNHINRFKENHE
+338 
-351 WSYEPLSDENQLEV
+351 
-365 LAMLM
+365 
-370 EWKMQNCDPEDI
+370 EDI
-382 EKHDEICVSKNCVIN
+382 TEYQEVDNN
-397 YKELGLVGGVLRAE
+397 KET
-411 GKIVGFSIG
+411 S
-420 ERASNEDTF
+420 
-429 IVHIEKAFAD
+429 
-439 IQGAYPMI
+439 
-447 NQQFVIHEMED
+447 
-458 FKYVN
+458 
-463 REDDA
+463 
-468 GEEGLRKSK
+468 
-477 LSYRPVFMVD
+477 
-487 KGVLRL
+487 
-493 KSEVKN
+493 

>member
-96 SLLLIYTLSNVI
+96 SLLLIYTLSNII

-140 NYQEIEKIKN
+140 KYQEIEKIKN

-259 YQYHEMKYTGNKKKV
+259 YQYHEIKYTGNKKKV
-274 LQYFMDDC
+274 L
-282 KEKKIPFVL
+282 VL
-291 HGVTHEMEEEFREIF
+291 NLLNKRISFFDFHKYKTFNRNIKYIF
-306 GDIYEIEYDRDISEY
+306 NNNITPISLIYEDEYETNIINEV
-321 IYDREKLATLS
+321 YDYNTAREKAITKAKDKILEKYPNIKDITNIKIIKEED
-332 GKKLHG
+332 KKNKISL
-338 KRNHINRFKENHE
+338 NLFVTC
-351 WSYEPLSDENQLEV
+351 L
-365 LAMLM
+365 
-370 EWKMQNCDPEDI
+370 EDI
-382 EKHDEICVSKNCVIN
+382 TEYQEVNN
-397 YKELGLVGGVLRAE
+397 NKET
-411 GKIVGFSIG
+411 S
-420 ERASNEDTF
+420 
-429 IVHIEKAFAD
+429 
-439 IQGAYPMI
+439 
-447 NQQFVIHEMED
+447 
-458 FKYVN
+458 
-463 REDDA
+463 
-468 GEEGLRKSK
+468 
-477 LSYRPVFMVD
+477 
-487 KGVLRL
+487 
-493 KSEVKN
+493 